1 MNTAITETT
10 ALERHIRETIPLAR
24 AIDVRVGEYDGYRLQ
39 LSGPLGPNINDKG
52 CAFGGSITSLLTL
65 AGWGL
70 INLKLGEAG
79 LDADVYVQ
87 DSSVL
92 YLAPVWDEILAEAYA
107 PDNVWP
113 EFIASLRERGRARI
127 TIEAEVTAPDG
138 AGVAVRQTA
147 RFVAKT
153 ATA

>member
-1 MNTAITETT
+1 MLTRPRLHARRAAFRLHARSIVHAMATAITETT

-24 AIDVRVGEYDGYRLQ
+24 AIDLRVGEYDGYRLQ

-79 LDADVYVQ
+79 IHADVFVQ
-87 DSSVL
+87 DASVL
-92 YLAPVWDEILAEAYA
+92 YLAPIW
-107 PDNVWP
+107 
-113 EFIASLRERGRARI
+113 
-127 TIEAEVTAPDG
+127 
-138 AGVAVRQTA
+138 
-147 RFVAKT
+147 
-153 ATA
+153 